1 MLCRPLPPGIGSW
14 ASPFFMEPT
23 ETPRGEASRS
33 TRLDSWKE
41 IAAYLRR
48 DVTTVQRWEKKEGLP
63 VHRHQHD
70 RQGTVFAFPGELDS
84 WLARR
89 QVRPDEASAD
99 PVSPA
104 PEPPAASPRLGRRAL
119 GGLLLAAAVLVA
131 GAAALISLNR
141 QVVRGAPQAAR
152 FSIYPPP
159 LSTFNHVALTSDGRA
174 LLYSAG
180 PQLHLRRLDA
190 LEAQPIDGTQGA
202 YDPFFS
208 PDGRWFGYFVGTE
221 LKKMRVTGG
230 PAQTLTSARRGVG
243 GSWSSAGVIL
253 FASDRGAT
261 ISRVPDTGGDPVVIR
276 RAKERPDWISVRWPH
291 VLPDGRRFIYFVRS
305 DKTDVQGVYIGEVMA
320 DSTEADRRVAPAD
333 SNVFYGSGHLAYV
346 ERGRLQALPFDAKSG
361 RVTGPAIPIAERI
374 DQDPYDD
381 GFAVFALANNGVLAY
396 RGGVTPDRQLRWMDR
411 TGRQVGALDP
421 PGEFRDVAVSR
432 DGKRVA
438 YELMDPGL
446 GTRDIWVRDL
456 ERDARLR
463 LTSTPDEDGAP
474 TWSPDGATI
483 IFGGIRNRKIFLLKE
498 SSAGGSEEQLVELI
512 GFPQDWSPDGR
523 TVVIEV
529 HSPAQGTDLMLYDVE
544 AKSLTPYL
552 ASQFMEREAQ
562 FSPNGRFMA
571 YSSSESRQREVYV
584 EPIPRDGRRWKVSGD
599 FGREPRWR
607 PDGRELFYLG
617 RNDTLTAVAVHE
629 TASGLDFGRPE
640 PLFSV
645 RIRGAD
651 VRYHYAVADG
661 GQRFLVNTVVED
673 VPGTPI
679 NVWMDWLASTVRGT
693 DD

>member
-1 MLCRPLPPGIGSW
+1 
-14 ASPFFMEPT
+14 MEST
-23 ETPRGEASRS
+23 ESPRGEAPRS
-33 TRLDSWKE
+33 ARLDSWKE

-70 RQGTVFAFPGELDS
+70 RQGTVFAYAAELDE
-84 WLARR
+84 WLDRR
-89 QVRPDEASAD
+89 QVRPDEPSSAPGTGRTEELAS
-99 PVSPA
+99 
-104 PEPPAASPRLGRRAL
+104 SPRIGRHAL
-119 GGLLLAAAVLVA
+119 GGLMLAGAVLVA
-131 GAAALISLNR
+131 GAAAVISLNR

-152 FSIYPPP
+152 FSIHPPP
-159 LSTFNHVALTSDGRA
+159 LATFNHVALAADGRA

-180 PQLHLRRLDA
+180 PLLHLRRLDA
-190 LEAQPIDGTQGA
+190 LEAQPIGGTEGA

-208 PDGRWFGYFVGTE
+208 PDGRWFGYFVGND
-221 LKKMRVTGG
+221 LKKIRVTGG
-230 PAQTLTSARRGVG
+230 QAQTLSPARRGVG

-261 ISRVPDTGGDPVVIR
+261 ISRVPDSGGDPVVIR
-276 RAKERPDWISVRWPH
+276 RAKERPEWISVRWPH
-291 VLPDGRRFIYFVRS
+291 VLPDGRRFLYFVRS
-305 DKTDVQGVYIGEVMA
+305 DNPEVQGIYIGDVKA
-320 DSTEADRRVAPAD
+320 DSAAEDRRVSSAD

-346 ERGRLQALPFDAKSG
+346 ERGRLHAQPFDLKAG
-361 RVTGPAIPIAERI
+361 RTTGAAFPIAERI

-381 GFAVFALANNGVLAY
+381 GFALFTLATNGVLAY
-396 RGGVTPDRQLRWMDR
+396 RGGVTPDRQLRWFDR
-411 TGRQVGALDP
+411 QGRQVGEFDP

-432 DGKRVA
+432 DGTRVA
-438 YELMDPGL
+438 YELMDANL

-456 ERDARLR
+456 ERDVRLR

-474 TWSPDGATI
+474 IWSPDGSTI
-483 IFGGIRNRKIFLLKE
+483 IFGGIRNRKISVLRE
-498 SSAGGSEEQLVELI
+498 ASAGGSEERLLELI

-544 AKSLTPYL
+544 TKAMTPYL
-552 ASQFMEREAQ
+552 ASPFMEREAQ
-562 FSPNGRFMA
+562 FSPDGKFMA

-584 EPIPRDGRRWKVSGD
+584 EPIPRDGRRWKVSAD
-599 FGREPRWR
+599 FGREPRWSA
-607 PDGRELFYLG
+607 DGRELYYLG
-617 RNDTLTAVAVHE
+617 RKDTLTAVPVRH
-629 TASGLDFGRPE
+629 TPSGLDFDRPE
-640 PLFSV
+640 PLFAL
-645 RIRGAD
+645 RIRGSD
-651 VRYHYAVADG
+651 VRYHYAVTDG

-679 NVWMDWLASTVRGT
+679 NVWMDWLAGTVHGT

>member
-1 MLCRPLPPGIGSW
+1 
-14 ASPFFMEPT
+14 MEPT
-23 ETPRGEASRS
+23 DPARGESLRPA
-33 TRLDSWKE
+33 RLDSWKE

-63 VHRHQHD
+63 IHRHQHD
-70 RQGTVFAFPGELDS
+70 RQGTVFAYASELDA
-84 WLARR
+84 WQARR
-89 QVRPDEASAD
+89 QMRPDE
-99 PVSPA
+99 SPG
-104 PEPPAASPRLGRRAL
+104 EPAGESPSSPRLGRRAV
-119 GGLLLAAAVLVA
+119 GGLMLAAAVLVA

-159 LSTFNHVALTSDGRA
+159 LSTFNHVALTADGRA

-180 PQLHLRRLDA
+180 PLLHLRRLDA

-208 PDGRWFGYFVGTE
+208 PDGRWFGYFVGND
-221 LKKMRVTGG
+221 LRKMRVTGG
-230 PAQTLTSARRGVG
+230 PAQTVSPARRAVG

-253 FASDRGAT
+253 FASERGAT
-261 ISRVPDTGGDPVVIR
+261 ISRVPDTGGEPAVIR
-276 RAKERPDWISVRWPH
+276 QANERPEWISVRWPH
-291 VLPDGRRFIYFVRS
+291 VLPDGRRFLYFVRS
-305 DKTDVQGVYIGEVMA
+305 DNMDVQGIYIGDVMA
-320 DSTEADRRVAPAD
+320 DSARDDRRLAPAD

-346 ERGRLQALPFDAKSG
+346 ERGRLHALPFDVKAA

-381 GFAVFALANNGVLAY
+381 GFALFALAANGVLAY
-396 RGGVTPDRQLRWMDR
+396 RGGVTPDRQLRWLDR
-411 TGRQVGALDP
+411 QGRQVGVLDP
-421 PGEFRDVAVSR
+421 PGEFRDIAISR
-432 DGKRVA
+432 DGTRVA
-438 YELMDPGL
+438 YELMDAAL

-456 ERDARLR
+456 ERDVRLR
-463 LTSTPDEDGAP
+463 LTSSPDEDGAP
-474 TWSPDGATI
+474 VWSPDGATI
-483 IFGGIRNRKIFLLKE
+483 VFGGIRDRKIVMLRE
-498 SSAGGSEEQLVELI
+498 ASAGGSEEPLLELI

-523 TVVIEV
+523 TIVIEA

-544 AKSLTPYL
+544 TRELTPYL
-552 ASQFMEREAQ
+552 ATPFMEREAQ
-562 FSPNGRFMA
+562 FSPDGQYMA
-571 YSSSESRQREVYV
+571 YSSSESRQREIYV
-584 EPIPRDGRRWKVSGD
+584 EPIPRDGRRWKVSAD
-599 FGREPRWR
+599 FGREARWR

-617 RNDTLTAVAVHE
+617 RNDMLTAVSVRH
-629 TASGLDFGRPE
+629 TATGLDFDRPA
-640 PLFSV
+640 PLFPL

-651 VRYHYAVADG
+651 VRYHYAVASD

-679 NVWMDWLASTVRGT
+679 NVWMDWLTGTVHGT

>member
-1 MLCRPLPPGIGSW
+1 
-14 ASPFFMEPT
+14 MEPT
-23 ETPRGEASRS
+23 EPVRSEAIRS
-33 TRLDSWKE
+33 ARLDSWKE

-63 VHRHQHD
+63 IHRHQHD
-70 RQGTVFAFPGELDS
+70 RQGTVFAYPAELDT
-84 WLARR
+84 WLAHR
-89 QVRPDEASAD
+89 QVRPEEA
-99 PVSPA
+99 PGEVHGGQVGV
-104 PEPPAASPRLGRRAL
+104 PPPPKLGRKAV

-131 GAAALISLNR
+131 GAAAVISLNR

-159 LSTFNHVALTSDGRA
+159 LSTFNHVALTADGRA

-180 PQLHLRRLDA
+180 PLLHLRRLDA
-190 LEAQPIDGTQGA
+190 LEAQPIEGTQGA

-208 PDGRWFGYFVGTE
+208 PDGRWFGFFVGND
-221 LKKMRVTGG
+221 LKKIRVTGG
-230 PAQTLTSARRGVG
+230 AAQTLSPARRGVG

-261 ISRVPDTGGDPVVIR
+261 ISRVPDTGGEPVVIR
-276 RAKERPDWISVRWPH
+276 QAKERPAWISVRWPH

-305 DKTDVQGVYIGEVMA
+305 DDVDVQGIYLGDVMA
-320 DSTEADRRVAPAD
+320 DSARDDRRVAPAD

-346 ERGRLQALPFDAKSG
+346 DRGRLHALPFDARAG

-381 GFAVFALANNGVLAY
+381 GFALFALANNGVLAY
-396 RGGVTPDRQLRWMDR
+396 RGGVTPDRQLRWLDR
-411 TGRQVGALDP
+411 QGRQVGALDP
-421 PGEFRDVAVSR
+421 PGEFRDIAVSR
-432 DGKRVA
+432 DGTRLA
-438 YELMDPGL
+438 YEQMDSGL

-456 ERDARLR
+456 GRDIRLR

-474 TWSPDGATI
+474 VWSPDGATI
-483 IFGGIRNRKIFLLKE
+483 IFGGIRDRRISLLRE
-498 SSAGGSEEQLVELI
+498 ASAGGSEEKLLELI

-544 AKSLTPYL
+544 TQMLTPYL
-552 ASQFMEREAQ
+552 ATPFMEREAQ
-562 FSPNGRFMA
+562 FSPDGKYMA

-584 EPIPRDGRRWKVSGD
+584 EPIPRDGRRWKVSAD

-607 PDGRELFYLG
+607 SDGRELFYLG
-617 RNDTLTAVAVHE
+617 RSDTLTAVGVR
-629 TASGLDFGRPE
+629 TSTGGLDFDRPE
-640 PLFSV
+640 PLFAV

-651 VRYHYAVADG
+651 VRFHYAVAGG

-673 VPGTPI
+673 VPGTPV
-679 NVWMDWLASTVRGT
+679 NVWMDWLAGTVRGT

>member
-1 MLCRPLPPGIGSW
+1 
-14 ASPFFMEPT
+14 MEPT
-23 ETPRGEASRS
+23 EPARSQAPRSP
-33 TRLDSWKE
+33 RLDSWKE

-70 RQGTVFAFPGELDS
+70 RQGTVFAYPGELDT

-89 QVRPDEASAD
+89 QVRPDE
-99 PVSPA
+99 PA
-104 PEPPAASPRLGRRAL
+104 GEAPSEPAGAAAPLRLGRRAV

-159 LSTFNHVALTSDGRA
+159 LSTFNHVALTADGRA

-180 PQLHLRRLDA
+180 PLLHLRRLDA
-190 LEAQPIDGTQGA
+190 LEAQPVDGTQGA

-208 PDGRWFGYFVGTE
+208 PDGRWFGFFVGND
-221 LKKMRVTGG
+221 LKKIRVTGG
-230 PAQTLTSARRGVG
+230 PAQTLSPARRAVG
-243 GSWSSAGVIL
+243 GSWSPAGVIL
-253 FASDRGAT
+253 FASERGAT
-261 ISRVPDTGGDPVVIR
+261 ISRVPDTGGEATVIR
-276 RAKERPDWISVRWPH
+276 QARERPDWISVRWPH

-305 DKTDVQGVYIGEVMA
+305 DNMDVQGIYIGDVHA
-320 DSTEADRRVAPAD
+320 DSAKDDRRVAPAD

-346 ERGRLQALPFDAKSG
+346 DRGRLQALPFDVKAG
-361 RVTGPAIPIAERI
+361 RATGPAVPIAERI

-381 GFAVFALANNGVLAY
+381 GFALFALAANGVLAY
-396 RGGVTPDRQLRWMDR
+396 RGGVTPDRQLRWIDR
-411 TGRQVGALDP
+411 QGRQVGALDP
-421 PGEFRDVAVSR
+421 PGEFRDIAVSR
-432 DGKRVA
+432 DGSRVA
-438 YELMDPGL
+438 YELMDSSL
-446 GTRDIWVRDL
+446 GTRDIWIRDL
-456 ERDARLR
+456 DRDVRLR

-474 TWSPDGATI
+474 IWSPDGATI
-483 IFGGIRNRKIFLLKE
+483 IFGGIRNRKIAVLRE
-498 SSAGGSEEQLVELI
+498 ASAGGSEEQLLELI
-512 GFPQDWSPDGR
+512 GYPQDWSPDGR

-529 HSPAQGTDLMLYDVE
+529 TSPAQGTDLMLYDVE
-544 AKSLTPYL
+544 TKAMTPYL
-552 ASQFMEREAQ
+552 ATPFMEREAQ
-562 FSPNGRFMA
+562 FSPDGKYMA

-584 EPIPRDGRRWKVSGD
+584 EPIPRDGRRWKVSSD

-607 PDGRELFYLG
+607 SDGKELFYLG
-617 RNDTLTAVAVHE
+617 RNDTLTAVSVRHT
-629 TASGLDFGRPE
+629 TAGLDFDRPE
-640 PLFSV
+640 PLFTV

-651 VRYHYAVADG
+651 VRYHYAVAEG

-679 NVWMDWLASTVRGT
+679 NVWMDWLAGTVRGT